1 MAWIELHQTLPKNKK
16 TIKLKRELG
25 IKTPQAVGHLCMLWL
40 WALDNTT
47 DGDISE
53 FTADDIAEVCEWKKD
68 SEKFYAALINAGL
81 IDGDLRIHDWDEY
94 FGRLM
99 AKREVNREQAKAR
112 QKRYRER
119 LKTAKNSES
128 AEEEFA
134 DKNNETLRNSNALQD
149 RNVTHNNSVSNGK
162 VTQEKSVSN
171 AGVTHSNS
179 TVPYSTVPIYS
190 NSCSSNNIHSTG
202 DEATTTAATESK
214 LNLLSG
220 KIGKGVVM
228 LSDAQVDSLLEEL
241 SLDEF
246 NYYVEKLAD
255 FIINKNAI
263 VKNHY
268 QTILKWCK
276 EDRKVGKK

>member
-16 TIKLKRELG
+16 TIKFKRELG

-53 FTADDIAEVCEWKKD
+53 FTADDIAEVCEWPKD
-68 SEKFYAALINAGL
+68 SEKFFAALINSGL
-81 IDGDLRIHDWDEY
+81 VDEDLRIHDWEEY

-99 AKREVNREQAKAR
+99 AKREVNREQAKVR
-112 QKRYRER
+112 QQKYRER
-119 LKTAKNSES
+119 LKNAKKSQSDEDDS
-128 AEEEFA
+128 ADDDEGA
-134 DKNNETLRNSNALQD
+134 LRVSNALQD
-149 RNVTHNNSVSNGK
+149 RNVTHNNSVSNGE

-190 NSCSSNNIHSTG
+190 NSRSSNIHSTG
-202 DEATTTAATESK
+202 DESTTTATDEQK
-214 LNLLSG
+214 LNLLGG
-220 KIGKGVVM
+220 KLGKGVVM
-228 LSDAQVDSLLEEL
+228 LSDEQWEHLLNTL
-241 SLDEF
+241 SWDEF
-246 NYYVEKLAD
+246 HYYVEKLAD
-255 FIINKNAI
+255 FIINKNAK

-268 QTILKWCK
+268 QTILKWCN
-276 EDRKVGKK
+276 EDRKVKK

>member
-16 TIKLKRELG
+16 TIKFKRELG

-53 FTADDIAEVCEWKKD
+53 FTADDIAEVCEWPKD
-68 SEKFYAALINAGL
+68 SEKFFAALINSGL
-81 IDGDLRIHDWDEY
+81 VDKDLRIHDWEEY

-119 LKTAKNSES
+119 LKTAKNSDSEEEES
-128 AEEEFA
+128 ADENA
-134 DKNNETLRNSNALQD
+134 ETLRNSNALQE
-149 RNVTHNNSVSNGK
+149 RNVTHNN
-162 VTQEKSVSN
+162 SVSN

-179 TVPYSTVPIYS
+179 TVPYRTVPIYS
-190 NSCSSNNIHSTG
+190 NSRSNNIRTTG
-202 DEATTTAATESK
+202 DESAAATSDDEK
-214 LNLLSG
+214 LNLLDG
-220 KIGKGVVM
+220 KLGKGVVM
-228 LSDAQVDSLLEEL
+228 LSNEQMINLLEVL

-246 NYYVEKLAD
+246 DYYITKLAD
-255 FIINKNAI
+255 FIINKKAR

-268 QTILKWCK
+268 QTILKWCN
-276 EDRKVGKK
+276 EDRIVKGDNG